1 MKLLGMQTVP
11 GQALDCA
18 LPVPG
23 YQPLEAVLLCGE
35 QPGKTLVVTAGVHGC
50 EYIGILAAQRLR
62 RALDLHRLR
71 GQIILLPLL
80 NPGGFYGAMRQVMPE
95 DGKNLNREFPG
106 RMDGT
111 YAQRV
116 AAVIEREVYP
126 AADFLIDLHSGDWQE
141 ALTPLVF
148 FPCAAGDRIAQATR
162 AAADA
167 LSVPLR
173 VRSTAKDGL
182 YSWAAQTG
190 IPSLLLERGCRAVW
204 SESEVEAT
212 LDDLHRLMA
221 HLGMIDHAIL
231 RVGQTEIRRAV
242 YEQAPRQGFWY
253 PQVTEGAPVRTSQCL
268 GYLTDAAGRL
278 LQEYRAAFDGVVLYY
293 TVTLGVQAGDPLI
306 AYGAG

>member
-126 AADFLIDLHSGDWQE
+126 AADFLIDLHGGDWQE

-162 AAADA
+162 RQRMRFPCRCVSDRLQRMVCTAGRRKPAFRRCCLSAAA
-167 LSVPLR
+167 
-173 VRSTAKDGL
+173 VRCGQRAK
-182 YSWAAQTG
+182 
-190 IPSLLLERGCRAVW
+190 
-204 SESEVEAT
+204 
-212 LDDLHRLMA
+212 
-221 HLGMIDHAIL
+221 
-231 RVGQTEIRRAV
+231 
-242 YEQAPRQGFWY
+242 
-253 PQVTEGAPVRTSQCL
+253 
-268 GYLTDAAGRL
+268 
-278 LQEYRAAFDGVVLYY
+278 
-293 TVTLGVQAGDPLI
+293 
-306 AYGAG
+306 

>member
-35 QPGKTLVVTAGVHGC
+35 QPGKTLVITAGVHGC

-126 AADFLIDLHSGDWQE
+126 AADFLIDLHGGDWQE

-212 LDDLHRLMA
+212 LDDLYRLMA
-221 HLGMIDHAIL
+221 HLCMIDHAIL
-231 RVGQTEIRRAV
+231 RVGQTEIRHAV

-278 LQEYRAAFDGVVLYY
+278 LQEYRAAFDGVLLYY

>member
-1 MKLLGMQTVP
+1 MI
-11 GQALDCA
+11 
-18 LPVPG
+18 
-23 YQPLEAVLLCGE
+23 
-35 QPGKTLVVTAGVHGC
+35 TAGVHGC

>member
-50 EYIGILAAQRLR
+50 EYIVILAAQRLR

-126 AADFLIDLHSGDWQE
+126 AADFLIDLHGGDWQE

>member
-62 RALDLHRLR
+62 RALDLHRRR

-126 AADFLIDLHSGDWQE
+126 AADFLIDLHGGDWQE

-212 LDDLHRLMA
+212 LDDLYRLMA
-221 HLGMIDHAIL
+221 HLCMIDHAIL

>member
-35 QPGKTLVVTAGVHGC
+35 QPGKTLVITAGVHGC

-126 AADFLIDLHSGDWQE
+126 AADFLIDLHGGDWQE

-212 LDDLHRLMA
+212 LDDLYRLMA
-221 HLGMIDHAIL
+221 HLCMIDHAIL
-231 RVGQTEIRRAV
+231 RVGQTEIRHAV

>member
-126 AADFLIDLHSGDWQE
+126 AADFLIDLHGGDWQE

-212 LDDLHRLMA
+212 LDDLYRLMA
-221 HLGMIDHAIL
+221 HLCMIDHAIL
-231 RVGQTEIRRAV
+231 RVGQTEIRHAV

-278 LQEYRAAFDGVVLYY
+278 LQEYRAAFYGVVLYY